1 MRVSISPMFRVLVA
15 AAAVLAATPAT
26 AVADT
31 HYGGSAVRK
40 GVLAG
45 PAMSVV
51 VSDDGRVVARL
62 AMGHRCRGF
71 ATSTLVIRLSG
82 RTNGQA
88 VTATGRTRLRSGVL
102 RARLTG
108 TLAPDALTG
117 RVRIRQRGCHAFTR
131 SFVLRGPTAPAGGP
145 AGAMPGSLLHGLTGQ
160 SAGGVRLPVSIRVAR
175 NGRIYAFW
183 QAMLKCRRGSVPM
196 LNVTPPTTVRP
207 DGTFSRTET
216 YTIRYRRPGRAVP
229 RDVQRRFLADGA
241 VGTLRARMVW
251 RQPGVRYYPCLS
263 GTQNWVAR
271 PVACGCASRT
281 GGGGCLARPL
291 GRGSRCASA
300 RRSPR
305 REPPSREPPAI
316 DDVRRSGRRP
326 DRPLPGHQR
335 RVRAVPPGPPVGDRR
350 AARRP
355 PRRRTSPARTRS
367 RSARG
372 VGGRLPTRAEWDAA
386 AGEHTWPWG
395 DTFDPERCNCAEAG
409 VGLDDARP
417 RARAAARA
425 PRISPAT
432 SGSGWRTR
440 APTAGACSKAA
451 ATSTPRTA

>member
-1 MRVSISPMFRVLVA
+1 M
-15 AAAVLAATPAT
+15 LAATPAT

-51 VSDDGRVVARL
+51 VRDDGRVVARL

-71 ATSTLVIRLSG
+71 ATSTLVVRLSG

-160 SAGGVRLPVSIRVAR
+160 SAGGVRLPVSIRVAK

-207 DGTFSRTET
+207 DGSFSRTET
-216 YTIRYRRPGRAVP
+216 YTIRYNGPDERYRVTFSG
-229 RDVQRRFLADGA
+229 RFLGDGA

-263 GTQNWVAR
+263 GTQNWAAR
-271 PVACGCASRT
+271 P
-281 GGGGCLARPL
+281 
-291 GRGSRCASA
+291 
-300 RRSPR
+300 
-305 REPPSREPPAI
+305 
-316 DDVRRSGRRP
+316 
-326 DRPLPGHQR
+326 
-335 RVRAVPPGPPVGDRR
+335 
-350 AARRP
+350 
-355 PRRRTSPARTRS
+355 
-367 RSARG
+367 
-372 VGGRLPTRAEWDAA
+372 
-386 AGEHTWPWG
+386 
-395 DTFDPERCNCAEAG
+395 
-409 VGLDDARP
+409 
-417 RARAAARA
+417 
-425 PRISPAT
+425 
-432 SGSGWRTR
+432 
-440 APTAGACSKAA
+440 
-451 ATSTPRTA
+451 